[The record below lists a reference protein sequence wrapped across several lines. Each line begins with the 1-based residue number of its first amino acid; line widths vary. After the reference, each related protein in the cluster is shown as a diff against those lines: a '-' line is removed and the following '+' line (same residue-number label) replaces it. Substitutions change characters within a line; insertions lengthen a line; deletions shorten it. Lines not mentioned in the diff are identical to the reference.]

1 MSFLTKINGTSGAIE
16 TAGTQ
21 LDISAT
27 SLVLPNRATGSN
39 NAGAM
44 YFDTASNSFQGYN
57 GSGWVTIQSGLQN
70 SGGTTKVEIGS
81 SSNDI
86 VFTNDSSESMR
97 VIANGNVGI
106 GTNNPQST
114 LDVSGDISE
123 KGELLED
130 KYNFKNSSW
139 SGRFQIDTSSNFTI
153 DISFNND
160 ASRILNF
167 LFDVEYIGS
176 SSNGGRDTYFKNRY
190 GFNKYTSNETPVI
203 VDSEYI
209 STQSYEVFTEYIHDT
224 TATNGQRGAIQINIR
239 PPVYS
244 VQPVIYSRVYVNIY
258 SNSNTFEVTDTML
271 TNGSSNT
278 TITDVN
284 PLMDSSNT
292 SGFDGPNYKIF
303 GGSVGIGTNNPDK
316 ALSVAG
322 EINSTGL
329 HLNTNTQDNIQNATN
344 TFILNGSNASIND
357 INSSTAL
364 TLNGG
369 ATISSN
375 GVVLDGLNDFI
386 TIPKSLLNFGSN
398 NFTISLWAEYKGA
411 NSNGDINGNII
422 FNIGNYS
429 SGTASF
435 IIYLG
440 INNEIKF
447 YSTTE
452 YIGEETSGYTYRL
465 SDKKFEADGIIHNFV
480 ITRSSNIL
488 RLFVDGVNAFSNN
501 MNLSGQTFDDV
512 DYEIGYYTGGDNSRY
527 TKMDVHR
534 LDIWKKK
541 GFTNVDDIYNV
552 GYTSSLIYGS
562 ITGSIDETTKMG
574 KLTFGT
580 SSNGTTLTD
589 NMTILPDGNVGIG
602 STQPDS
608 RLTIGSSSKSSNQYL
623 KIATAGSYTSGIKYL
638 GGTANEWYTQ
648 HIDGTSQ
655 ANRFAIGMDSSEFM
669 SIINSGNVGI
679 GTTNPQATL
688 DVDGTMNVT
697 GATTL
702 GSTLDVDGS
711 MNVTGAT
718 TLGST
723 LDVGGTMN
731 VTGATT
737 LGSTL
742 DVDGSLNVT
751 GATTLGSTLTVA
763 KATTLATT
771 LDVAGA
777 STFGSSLIVNGN
789 VGIGTN
795 NPQKTLHVA
804 GTSIIGSG
812 VNNIT
817 PNGVPD
823 PSIQCKDIVLHN
835 NSANDQMF
843 IRRIGVSEYQFQT
856 YKNGNAGEIHLQPY
870 GGNVGI
876 GSTQPNSKLDVNGSF
891 GAGTNGS
898 NFTVDADGDTDIA
911 GTLTVT
917 GAADLNGVLDV
928 AGASTFGSTLDVDGS
943 LNVTGA
949 STFGST
955 LYVTSTVT
963 ASQFNA
969 RSDKNLKENINPISN
984 DILNDMLNL
993 NGKTYNMIS
1002 DVDKIQL
1009 FGLIAQDVEE
1019 IFPNLVDTNES
1030 NTKSINY
1037 IDLIPLLV
1045 EHIKK
1050 LTKRIDILES
1060 KET

>member
-1 MSFLTKINGTSGAIE
+1 MMIKDG
-16 TAGTQ
+16 
-21 LDISAT
+21 
-27 SLVLPNRATGSN
+27 
-39 NAGAM
+39 
-44 YFDTASNSFQGYN
+44 
-57 GSGWVTIQSGLQN
+57 
-70 SGGTTKVEIGS
+70 
-81 SSNDI
+81 
-86 VFTNDSSESMR
+86 
-97 VIANGNVGI
+97 GNVGI
-106 GTNNPQST
+106 GSAVPVSTLDVSGDIKLTGSLKTSTITLSQIELGYLDGVTSNIQDQFTGKQDTLTFGSIASGSSDSVTSGTIFTALSGKQDTLSSSNKLDGGAIELATTSAIEDSTGLRLKSTLAGTNLTMNNQVLNVDTTASVTENSTVPITSGSVFTALSGKQDTLTFGSIASGSSDSVTSGTVYTALSGKQDTLTFGSIASGSSDSVTSGTVYTALSGKQDTLTFGSIASGSSDSVTSDTVYTALSGKQDTLTFGSIASGSSDSVTSDTVYTALSGKQDTLTFGSIASGSSDSVTSGTVFTALSGKQDSLTFGSIASGSSDSVTSGTVFTALSGKQDTLTFGSIASGSSDSVTSGTVYTALSGKQATVTGAATTITTSNLTTDRALISNGSGKVAISDITSTELGYLYGVTSNIQTQINSISSSSGVWSTSTVDTNDIYYSTGDVGIGTTNPQAT

-160 ASRILNF
+160 AGRILNF

-190 GFNKYTSNETPVI
+190 GFNKYTSNITPVI

-209 STQSYEVFTEYIHDT
+209 STQSYEVFTEYIHDA
-224 TATNGQRGAIQINIR
+224 TATGGQRGAIQINIR

-244 VQPVIYSRVYVNIY
+244 QVINSRVYVNIY

-292 SGFDGPNYKIF
+292 ASFNGPNYKIF

-411 NSNGDINGNII
+411 NSNGDINGNTI

-501 MNLSGQTFDDV
+501 MDISGQTFDDV
-512 DYEIGYYTGGDNSRY
+512 DYEIGYYTGGNNNRY

-534 LDIWKKK
+534 LDIWKTT
-541 GFTNVDDIYNV
+541 GFTNVDDIYNA

-574 KLTFGT
+574 KLTFRT

-602 STQPDS
+602 SAQP
-608 RLTIGSSSKSSNQYL
+608 SSK
-623 KIATAGSYTSGIKYL
+623 
-638 GGTANEWYTQ
+638 
-648 HIDGTSQ
+648 
-655 ANRFAIGMDSSEFM
+655 
-669 SIINSGNVGI
+669 
-679 GTTNPQATL
+679 L
-688 DVDGTMNVT
+688 DVNGTLNVT
-697 GATTL
+697 AATTL
-702 GSTLDVDGS
+702 GSTLDVYGDVSFGGITRLNNDTYIDTS
-711 MNVTGAT
+711 LVVYGPIT
-718 TLGST
+718 TE
-723 LDVGGTMN
+723 V
-731 VTGATT
+731 V
-737 LGSTL
+737 
-742 DVDGSLNVT
+742 
-751 GATTLGSTLTVA
+751 
-763 KATTLATT
+763 
-771 LDVAGA
+771 
-777 STFGSSLIVNGN
+777 
-789 VGIGTN
+789 
-795 NPQKTLHVA
+795 
-804 GTSIIGSG
+804 
-812 VNNIT
+812 
-817 PNGVPD
+817 
-823 PSIQCKDIVLHN
+823 
-835 NSANDQMF
+835 
-843 IRRIGVSEYQFQT
+843 YQF
-856 YKNGNAGEIHLQPY
+856 
-870 GGNVGI
+870 
-876 GSTQPNSKLDVNGSF
+876 
-891 GAGTNGS
+891 
-898 NFTVDADGDTDIA
+898 
-911 GTLTVT
+911 
-917 GAADLNGVLDV
+917 
-928 AGASTFGSTLDVDGS
+928 
-943 LNVTGA
+943 
-949 STFGST
+949 
-955 LYVTSTVT
+955 
-963 ASQFNA
+963 
-969 RSDKNLKENINPISN
+969 
-984 DILNDMLNL
+984 
-993 NGKTYNMIS
+993 
-1002 DVDKIQL
+1002 
-1009 FGLIAQDVEE
+1009 
-1019 IFPNLVDTNES
+1019 
-1030 NTKSINY
+1030 
-1037 IDLIPLLV
+1037 
-1045 EHIKK
+1045 
-1050 LTKRIDILES
+1050 
-1060 KET
+1060 